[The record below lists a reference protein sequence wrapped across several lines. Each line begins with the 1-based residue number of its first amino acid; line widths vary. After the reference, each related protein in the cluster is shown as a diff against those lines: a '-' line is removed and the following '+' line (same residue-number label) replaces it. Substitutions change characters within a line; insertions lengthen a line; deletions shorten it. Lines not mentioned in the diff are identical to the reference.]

1 MEFIV
6 DGQKAYVSNGGHAHV
21 AGQKWAVFIHG
32 AGLNHTVWAAQSRWL
47 AFRRR
52 NVLSVDL
59 PGHGQSGG
67 ALLPDIP
74 AMGAWIHRL
83 LDAVGATS
91 AALKIGRAHV

>member
-6 DGQKAYVSNGGHAHV
+6 DGQQAYVSNGGHAHV
-21 AGQKWAVFIHG
+21 PGQKWAVFIHG

-67 ALLPDIP
+67 ALLSGIP
-74 AMGAWIHRL
+74 AMGTWIHRTFHGVASGL
-83 LDAVGATS
+83 GGRGAG
-91 AALKIGRAHV
+91 ARAH